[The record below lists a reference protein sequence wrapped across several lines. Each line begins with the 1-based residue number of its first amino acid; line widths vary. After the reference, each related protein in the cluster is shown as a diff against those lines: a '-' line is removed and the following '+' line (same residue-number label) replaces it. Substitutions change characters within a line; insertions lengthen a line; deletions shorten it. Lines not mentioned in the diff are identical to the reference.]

1 MNIYTDTNSPFPS
14 QVVSDAEKASL
25 EYGEQVAQAIE
36 QEWFSQGR
44 VSGNRYLT
52 NWNNFHQ
59 LRLYARGEQSIQKYK
74 DELAIN
80 GDLSYLNLDWKPVP
94 ILSKFVDIVVNG
106 ISSKSYDIKAYA
118 QDPESIK
125 KRTEYASKI
134 YEDMLSK
141 EYLENLKQT
150 LGLDLY
156 QSPSKDIIPENREE
170 LELHMQL
177 SYKQSVEIAEEEAI
191 SSVFAQNKYDLIRR
205 RLNMDLVTCGI
216 AAAKTSFNV
225 ANGVTVDYVDPA
237 YMIYS
242 YTEDPNFEDIYYVGE
257 IKAITIPE
265 LKKEFPH
272 ISEEELKRIQ
282 AQPGNRSYI
291 TGWGDY
297 DANTVQVLYFD
308 YKTYHNQVFKI
319 KQTDQGL
326 IKAIEKPD
334 TFNPEPN
341 ENFERVGR
349 SIEVLY
355 SGAKVLG
362 TNTMLKWEL
371 AQNMSRPFA
380 DTTKVKMNYAICAP
394 RMYKGRIES
403 IVSKCT
409 GFADMIQLTHLKLQ
423 QVISRMVPDGV
434 YLDMDGLSEVD
445 LGNGTN
451 YNPAEALNMYF
462 QTGSIV
468 GRSLTQE
475 GDMNP
480 GKVPIQELQS
490 GSGNAKISSL
500 IQTYQYYLQ
509 MIRDVTGLNEAR
521 DGSLPDRNT
530 LVGLQKLAAN
540 ASNVATRHIVQSSLF
555 LTLKLAENIS
565 LKVADALEFP
575 LTKSSLQNSIST
587 YNIKTLEEVVNLNLH
602 DFGIFLELEPDEEEK
617 QQLES
622 NIQIAL
628 QAKNIDVEDAID
640 LRSIK
645 NLKLANQM
653 LKVKRK
659 EKAKQDQAAQQANI
673 AAQSQA
679 QAAAAEKTAM
689 AEVQKQQAISGANV
703 EYEKAKSQFEIER
716 MQIQAQ
722 LKKQEMQMQHQFDM
736 QLKQVEEEQAQLEQN
751 IQVALQAGGID
762 LEDAID
768 LRQIR
773 NLKLAN
779 QMLKVKRRQKAKQDQ
794 ANQQANIQA
803 QAQAQAETAEKTA
816 MAEVQKQQAISGANV
831 EYEKAKSEF
840 EKDRM
845 QLQSQLDQ
853 QKMMQQHKNDMELK
867 QLEVQQQQ
875 QKEKEIEDRKD
886 KRIKMEGTQQSK
898 MIQQRQTDSPAIDFE
913 AESGLDMSP
922 FM

>member
-1 MNIYTDTNSPFPS
+1 MNIYTNTNSPFPS

-25 EYGEQVAQAIE
+25 KYGEQVAQAIE
-36 QEWFSQGR
+36 QEWFSLVR
-44 VSGNRYLT
+44 TSGNRYLT
-52 NWNNFHQ
+52 NWNNFHM
-59 LRLYARGEQSIQKYK
+59 LRSYARGEQSIQKYK

-106 ISSKSYDIKAYA
+106 ISSKAYDIKAYA

-125 KRTEYASKI
+125 KRTSYASKI
-134 YEDMLSK
+134 YEDMLSD
-141 EYLENLKQT
+141 EYLANLKNV

-156 QSPSKDIIPENREE
+156 QSPDPGIIPETTEE

-191 SSVFAQNKYDLIRR
+191 SSVLAQNKYDLIRR
-205 RLNMDLVTCGI
+205 RLNMDLTVCGI
-216 AAAKTSFNV
+216 AAAKTSFNT
-225 ANGVTVDYVDPA
+225 AEGITVDYVDPA
-237 YMIYS
+237 YMVYS
-242 YTEDPNFEDIYYVGE
+242 YTEDPNFQDIYYVGE
-257 IKAITIPE
+257 LKSITIPE

-282 AQPGNRSYI
+282 EMPGNRSYI

-326 IKAIEKPD
+326 VKAIEKPD
-334 TFNPEPN
+334 TFNPPESDM
-341 ENFERVGR
+341 FERVGR

-362 TNTMLKWEL
+362 TDTMLKWEL
-371 AQNMSRPFA
+371 AKNMSRPYA

-394 RMYKGRIES
+394 RIYKGRIES
-403 IVSKCT
+403 LVSKCT

-434 YLDMDGLSEVD
+434 YLDMDGLAEVD

-480 GKVPIQELQS
+480 GKVPIQELSASTGQ
-490 GSGNAKISSL
+490 GKINSL
-500 IQTYQYYLQ
+500 ISTYQYYLQ

-540 ASNVATRHIVQSSLF
+540 ASNVATRHIVQSSLY

-587 YNIKTLEEVVNLNLH
+587 YNIKTLSEVVNLNLH

-617 QQLES
+617 QQLEA
-622 NIQIAL
+622 NIQVAL
-628 QAKNIDVEDAID
+628 QAGNIDVEDAID
-640 LRSIK
+640 LRGIK

-659 EKAKQDQAAQQANI
+659 
-673 AAQSQA
+673 
-679 QAAAAEKTAM
+679 
-689 AEVQKQQAISGANV
+689 
-703 EYEKAKSQFEIER
+703 
-716 MQIQAQ
+716 
-722 LKKQEMQMQHQFDM
+722 
-736 QLKQVEEEQAQLEQN
+736 
-751 IQVALQAGGID
+751 
-762 LEDAID
+762 
-768 LRQIR
+768 
-773 NLKLAN
+773 
-779 QMLKVKRRQKAKQDQ
+779 QKAKQDQ
-794 ANQQANIQA
+794 ANQQANIAAQSEA
-803 QAQAQAETAEKTA
+803 QAAAAEKTA
-816 MAEVQKQQAISGANV
+816 MSEVQKQQAISGANV

-845 QLQSQLDQ
+845 QLQAQLDQ
-853 QKMMQQHKNDMELK
+853 QKMMMQHKNDMELK
-867 QLEVQQQQ
+867 NVEVKGMSE
-875 QKEKEIEDRKD
+875 KEKLIEDRKD
-886 KRIKMEGTQQSK
+886 KRSKMEATQQSE
-898 MIQQRQTDSPAIDFE
+898 MISQRKNDSLPINFENENVEMDTTDMLPS
-913 AESGLDMSP
+913 L
-922 FM
+922 